1 MTERVEERQIHGTW
15 ILEEMSTEFPGKAPQ
30 KHEGAEGT
38 LMYDADLKTV
48 FARISRPDENQ
59 ASGKLLFEYAG
70 HYSFGEKENEIVHNI
85 EWATN
90 PKMVG
95 KPMKREF
102 NLVAPQVGFG
112 TAELGERKIT
122 VLNASPA
129 RLNIVGP
136 SAEYPDAKIVIR
148 WQKLE
153 Q

>member
-1 MTERVEERQIHGTW
+1 MTAQNAENTIHGTW
-15 ILEEMSTEFPGKAPQ
+15 ILEEMSTQFPGKASQ

-38 LMYDADLKTV
+38 LMYDKDLKTV
-48 FARISRPDENQ
+48 FARISRPDEKQ
-59 ASGKLLFEYAG
+59 ASGRLLFQYAG

-102 NLVAPQVGFG
+102 NLIK
-112 TAELGERKIT
+112 EKLDLGKI
-122 VLNASPA
+122 VLEPA
-129 RLNIVGP
+129 KLNIIGP

-148 WQKLE
+148 WSKLE